1 MYPHVQWANQDPPP
15 QQTGYKNPG
24 WPGCCRPPYPS
35 EINMIAPADWPAVSI
50 VHRIPTPVAVADFL
64 SALRLPPLTSKAG
77 NGHTT
82 SHTGSMR
89 SPSRSTSR
97 KGNGAALMICS
108 SKPSTKPLNVP
119 STGRGRQTSIS
130 PDSNN
135 DSRSNSTG
143 ISSSLPSSPTNENH
157 SKRKASITSVDRRT
171 ASGEGPYSSHSSPSR
186 KQADLGNSA
195 TPRRISSVR
204 RPAPS
209 PATTSVSISTV
220 VASDMR
226 SSEIRCHDS
235 PPSTLSNRQR
245 GSASNSPSTT
255 AARNGDRFLVPRSSK
270 MNHDCRSSSSGSSDG
285 MLSDSTITSEGFTDY
300 LSDESEVE
308 LQRQAEAR
316 AAVVAQS
323 QMEELE
329 FKMARQELARIGLE
343 PPKSWTQTNPQ
354 TKSPNQSTMS
364 STKIPGH
371 SFAVAATA
379 IMQTGS

>member
-24 WPGCCRPPYPS
+24 WPGCCRPPSPS

-89 SPSRSTSR
+89 SPSRLGSR
-97 KGNGAALMICS
+97 KGNGAALTLCS
-108 SKPSTKPLNVP
+108 SKPSTKPLN
-119 STGRGRQTSIS
+119 TGRGRQTSIS
-130 PDSNN
+130 PGSNN
-135 DSRSNSTG
+135 DSRCNSAG

-157 SKRKASITSVDRRT
+157 SKRKASITSVDRRA
-171 ASGEGPYSSHSSPSR
+171 ASGEGPHSSHSSPSR
-186 KQADLGNSA
+186 KQSDLGNSA

-209 PATTSVSISTV
+209 PATISRV
-220 VASDMR
+220 VASDLR

-235 PPSTLSNRQR
+235 PPSALSNRPR
-245 GSASNSPSTT
+245 GSASNSPSATT
-255 AARNGDRFLVPRSSK
+255 ARHGDGFLVPRSSK
-270 MNHDCRSSSSGSSDG
+270 VNHDCRSSSGGSSDG

-354 TKSPNQSTMS
+354 TKNSNQSAMS
-364 STKIPGH
+364 STNISGH